1 MVVATLI
8 SAQGALSELS
18 IPGKTADVLEW
29 LRKKLK
35 QPELQFQVKLDIENT
50 KVAIFATPSEDEDD
64 EQINQHMLPSPLH
77 DDTFTGPIVA
87 LKSTTDHDA

>member
-8 SAQGALSELS
+8 SVQGGLSELV
-18 IPGKTADVLEW
+18 IPAKTTDVLEW

-35 QPELQFQVKLDIENT
+35 QPELQFQVKLNLEDT
-50 KVAIFATPSEDEDD
+50 HVAIFATPSEDEDD
-64 EQINQHMLPSPLH
+64 EQVNQHMLPSPLH

-87 LKSTTDHDA
+87 LKSTTEHDA